1 MIVGTVVIVVMT
13 SKEGFRGVWLAVA
26 VMEAPDVAADNG
38 GGAREEKKWVS
49 GTATIIYWSFWLFI
63 NRRKGDQNL

>member
-49 GTATIIYWSFWLFI
+49 GTATIIY
-63 NRRKGDQNL
+63 